1 MKERIVIKDTEQT
14 FNIVAQFPTQVKPT
28 DFEHTKEQVPETWE
42 ELKEL
47 CENLEQKV
55 NNLIVKFLPPKTHY
69 DCEVIWFKQYGLWVY
84 SKGFVLFKKDI
95 EEDMI
100 GGAKNRTPQQMW
112 GIIKN
117 LIGEE

>member
-28 DFEHTKEQVPETWE
+28 DFEHIKEQVPETWE

-47 CENLEQKV
+47 CKEFGEIEILENNIYFRGMTFRLNGNV
-55 NNLIVKFLPPKTHY
+55 
-69 DCEVIWFKQYGLWVY
+69 
-84 SKGFVLFKKDI
+84 
-95 EEDMI
+95 EDFEGNII
-100 GGAKNRTPQQMW
+100 GENRTPAQMW
-112 GIIKN
+112 QIIKS